1 MGDVNDRISG
11 AAGTGHARR
20 LEARLR
26 PGAGVAQLGRVDAA
40 GEAGSVECGALVRIE
55 LTLSDGTI
63 AGARRQAYGCPAT
76 IACASEV
83 ASRVGGMAFLEA
95 AAVSEDEIAAAL
107 TLSADRQTSAK
118 LAVEALHGALGSA
131 AAASDELRPPGT
143 PADEEGVLVGM
154 SGGVDSAVAAMVLKK
169 KGLRVVGVTLRLWSD
184 PGSRDGRSCCSPE
197 AVDRARRTAHSLGI
211 PHLTV
216 DASEAF
222 HREVVGYFV
231 EEYGKGRTPNP
242 CTKCNARLRFG
253 LMLEI
258 AERLGLSRIATG
270 HYARLGGSPPG
281 LMRGLDRSKDQSYV
295 LAEVP
300 PEMLRRVVFPLGRMT
315 KMEVK
320 GMASE
325 AGLEAHGV
333 PESQEICFVADDDH
347 KRFLRERLGDRPG
360 MVVDREGRQIG
371 RHSGTYNFT
380 VGQRKG
386 LGIASPAPL
395 YVVGVEV
402 ERALVVA
409 GSAEEC
415 QVGEVVL
422 EGLVRHRPGSVG
434 PATIQVR
441 SSGPAVP
448 ARLPEDERVA
458 EEVPRADQVSILL
471 GEPASGVAP
480 GQTAVMYD
488 GETVVLAGTIRS
500 TVRWADRSRSP

>member
-1 MGDVNDRISG
+1 
-11 AAGTGHARR
+11 
-20 LEARLR
+20 
-26 PGAGVAQLGRVDAA
+26 
-40 GEAGSVECGALVRIE
+40 
-55 LTLSDGTI
+55 
-63 AGARRQAYGCPAT
+63 
-76 IACASEV
+76 
-83 ASRVGGMAFLEA
+83 
-95 AAVSEDEIAAAL
+95 
-107 TLSADRQTSAK
+107 
-118 LAVEALHGALGSA
+118 
-131 AAASDELRPPGT
+131 
-143 PADEEGVLVGM
+143 
-154 SGGVDSAVAAMVLKK
+154 
-169 KGLRVVGVTLRLWSD
+169 
-184 PGSRDGRSCCSPE
+184 
-197 AVDRARRTAHSLGI
+197 
-211 PHLTV
+211 
-216 DASEAF
+216 
-222 HREVVGYFV
+222 
-231 EEYGKGRTPNP
+231 
-242 CTKCNARLRFG
+242 
-253 LMLEI
+253 
-258 AERLGLSRIATG
+258 
-270 HYARLGGSPPG
+270 
-281 LMRGLDRSKDQSYV
+281 
-295 LAEVP
+295 
-300 PEMLRRVVFPLGRMT
+300 
-315 KMEVK
+315 
-320 GMASE
+320 
-325 AGLEAHGV
+325 
-333 PESQEICFVADDDH
+333 VADDDH